1 MSESV
6 LEIKNVSKYYGKNK
20 VVDNVS
26 FSVEKGQILG
36 FLGPNGAGKTTTIK
50 MILGLLSIDEGSI
63 KVNGFDVK
71 KNFEKAMEYI
81 GGIVENPDM
90 YGYMSAVDNLKLF
103 AKIRNINYSE
113 VYKVLELVGL
123 KKSMNQKV
131 SKYSLGMKQRA
142 GLALS
147 LLHSPKV
154 LILDEPTNGLDPVG
168 IKELRDILKKLAREN
183 GTAILVSSH
192 ILSEMEL
199 MCDKVAVINQG
210 KIVKVESLKENE
222 EDNTNEVK
230 TVQCVL
236 KVKTPENAINIIKEK
251 LNKQANLKDGK
262 VYVAM
267 SDKLLFQSGSA
278 RLDKRGEEA
287 LGKLAEVLNKQTDID
302 VFIEG
307 HTDNKPIN
315 TVQFKDNWD
324 LSVIRATS
332 VVRILI
338 KNYGVNPL
346 QIQPSGR
353 GEYMPV
359 DDNETAEGRSKNRR
373 TEIIMAPKLDKLFQM
388 LQTSEEVK

>member
-1 MSESV
+1 MKKIA
-6 LEIKNVSKYYGKNK
+6 L
-20 VVDNVS
+20 
-26 FSVEKGQILG
+26 FT
-36 FLGPNGAGKTTTIK
+36 FLT
-50 MILGLLSIDEGSI
+50 LLLCTSCVTKKKFMMTEAARIASID
-63 KVNGFDVK
+63 
-71 KNFEKAMEYI
+71 
-81 GGIVENPDM
+81 
-90 YGYMSAVDNLKLF
+90 
-103 AKIRNINYSE
+103 
-113 VYKVLELVGL
+113 
-123 KKSMNQKV
+123 
-131 SKYSLGMKQRA
+131 SLQ
-142 GLALS
+142 S
-147 LLHSPKV
+147 LLTDCRNTGDQLS
-154 LILDEPTNGLDPVG
+154 TQ
-168 IKELRDILKKLAREN
+168 IKKLLRDTTQMGNSIRQYQ
-183 GTAILVSSH
+183 SM
-192 ILSEMEL
+192 LS
-199 MCDKVAVINQG
+199 
-210 KIVKVESLKENE
+210 
-222 EDNTNEVK
+222 TNMTE
-230 TVQCVL
+230 Q
-236 KVKTPENAINIIKEK
+236 EK
-251 LNKQANLKDGK
+251 LNALLSQKKNELSERERTINELQDMINAQNEKVKQLLNSVKDALLGFSTDELTVREKDGK

>member
-1 MSESV
+1 MKKITLFTFLTILLCTSCVTKKKFMLAELAATASKDSLQGLLTDCRNKGNQMSV
-6 LEIKNVSKYYGKNK
+6 QIKNLMRDTTKMGNSIRQYHSML
-20 VVDNVS
+20 NVNMT
-26 FSVEKGQILG
+26 EQ
-36 FLGPNGAGKTTTIK
+36 
-50 MILGLLSIDEGSI
+50 
-63 KVNGFDVK
+63 
-71 KNFEKAMEYI
+71 
-81 GGIVENPDM
+81 
-90 YGYMSAVDNLKLF
+90 
-103 AKIRNINYSE
+103 
-113 VYKVLELVGL
+113 
-123 KKSMNQKV
+123 
-131 SKYSLGMKQRA
+131 
-142 GLALS
+142 
-147 LLHSPKV
+147 
-154 LILDEPTNGLDPVG
+154 
-168 IKELRDILKKLAREN
+168 
-183 GTAILVSSH
+183 
-192 ILSEMEL
+192 
-199 MCDKVAVINQG
+199 
-210 KIVKVESLKENE
+210 
-222 EDNTNEVK
+222 
-230 TVQCVL
+230 
-236 KVKTPENAINIIKEK
+236 EK
-251 LNKQANLKDGK
+251 LNALLNQKKNELNERERTINELQQMINAQNEKVRKLLSSVKDALLGFSSDELTVREKDGK

-338 KNYGVNPL
+338 KNYNVNPL

-388 LQTSEEVK
+388 LQSTEE

>member
-1 MSESV
+1 MKKITLFTCLTILLCTSCVTKKKFMLAELAATASKDSLQGLLTDCRNTGNQMSV
-6 LEIKNVSKYYGKNK
+6 QIKNLMRDTTKMGNSIRQYQSML
-20 VVDNVS
+20 NVNMT
-26 FSVEKGQILG
+26 EQ
-36 FLGPNGAGKTTTIK
+36 
-50 MILGLLSIDEGSI
+50 
-63 KVNGFDVK
+63 
-71 KNFEKAMEYI
+71 
-81 GGIVENPDM
+81 
-90 YGYMSAVDNLKLF
+90 
-103 AKIRNINYSE
+103 
-113 VYKVLELVGL
+113 
-123 KKSMNQKV
+123 
-131 SKYSLGMKQRA
+131 
-142 GLALS
+142 
-147 LLHSPKV
+147 
-154 LILDEPTNGLDPVG
+154 
-168 IKELRDILKKLAREN
+168 
-183 GTAILVSSH
+183 
-192 ILSEMEL
+192 
-199 MCDKVAVINQG
+199 
-210 KIVKVESLKENE
+210 
-222 EDNTNEVK
+222 
-230 TVQCVL
+230 
-236 KVKTPENAINIIKEK
+236 EK
-251 LNKQANLKDGK
+251 LNALLNQKKNELNERECTINELQQMINAQNEKVRKLLSSVKDALLGFSSDELTVREKDGK

-338 KNYGVNPL
+338 KNYNVNPL

-388 LQTSEEVK
+388 LQSTEE